1 VLKKCI
7 YCDREKPENEFSLEH
22 IFPQSLGGAQTS
34 DLFKTRH
41 VCQRCNS
48 IMGLFVDA
56 PLIKNFFSQNDM
68 AENALYYVDLNEP
81 RPLPLRYMGVHQNL
95 VSDPK
100 LTCELWMGPHGGLVY
115 HRRPK
120 ADSRYDTIAGGNPI
134 DNNKLGGEV
143 YIFAQHSDEYWNLVL
158 LQSVMKSFKSAKRI
172 SGNIGLPNDV
182 NYFHGPTSDEN
193 EFLSNLKAAQGQMH
207 KGSFAI
213 QLGFEQRFLCKFA
226 LGVGVNRLGK
236 RYLEGKDATN
246 LRNALWA
253 KTPNERGSYDVEF
266 SDFFQNREPE
276 EAKFL
281 AWPGIHTIMFYPFRG
296 RLTAII
302 YLFGKNRM
310 MVTISK
316 DESLWSTSF
325 EQPEVYVL
333 CPSLDK
339 FFGPIRLEDLLAHR
353 LGYCKINDLAE
364 IEGKRFDPSTLPKIT
379 DL

>member
-1 VLKKCI
+1 
-7 YCDREKPENEFSLEH
+7 
-22 IFPQSLGGAQTS
+22 
-34 DLFKTRH
+34 
-41 VCQRCNS
+41 
-48 IMGLFVDA
+48 MGLFVDA

-68 AENALYYVDLNEP
+68 AENVLYYVDLNEP

-134 DNNKLGGEV
+134 DNNKFGGEV

-158 LQSVMKSFKSAKRI
+158 LRSVMKNFKSAKRI
-172 SGNIGLPNDV
+172 SGNIGLPSGA
-182 NYFHGPTSDEN
+182 NYFHEPTSDEN
-193 EFLSNLKAAQGQMH
+193 AFLSSLKAVQGQMH

-226 LGVGVNRLGK
+226 LGVGANRLGK
-236 RYLEGKDATN
+236 LYLEGKDATD

-253 KTPNERGSYDVEF
+253 KTPSERDSYDVEF
-266 SDFFQNREPE
+266 SDFFLNREPE

-281 AWPGIHTIMFYPFRG
+281 AWPGVHTIMLYPIHG
-296 RLTAII
+296 RLIAII
-302 YLFGKNRM
+302 YLYGKNRM

-316 DESLWSTSF
+316 DESLWSASF
-325 EQPEVYVL
+325 DQPEVYVL

-339 FFGPIRLEDLLAHR
+339 FSGPIRVEDLLAHR
-353 LGYCKINDLAE
+353 LGYCKINDLVE
-364 IEGKRFDPSTLPKIT
+364 IEEKRFDPSTLPKIT